1 MNKKMVVVSLAAVA
15 IAALGSLG
23 VAYATSDSGRLF
35 GGSSKAGVACSS
47 GQNAGAGCQMQG
59 GQGGTCS
66 MGASDTDAAQNSGC
80 PMGNAGSTQGSG
92 GCCSAN

>member
-1 MNKKMVVVSLAAVA
+1 MKKKMVVVSLAAVA

-23 VAYATSDSGRLF
+23 IAYATSDSGRLF
-35 GGSSKAGVACSS
+35 GGSSKAGAACSV
-47 GQNAGAGCQMQG
+47 GQSAGTGCQMQG
-59 GQGGTCS
+59 GQGANCP

-80 PMGNAGSTQGSG
+80 PMGNAGSAQSAG